1 MHYITLHLPDS
12 QILQVIK
19 SCMPGYKVL
28 YIYMYLTEVLI
39 GSCMMFAILDAVLC
53 PVVTA
58 VDKMLVAIHTHG
70 RPGTSPSLFAITAF
84 GDAMEVKLG
93 NHER

>member
-1 MHYITLHLPDS
+1 
-12 QILQVIK
+12 
-19 SCMPGYKVL
+19 
-28 YIYMYLTEVLI
+28 MYLTEVLI

-58 VDKMLVAIHTHG
+58 VDKLLVAIHTHG

-84 GDAMEVKLG
+84 GDAMEVKLALRDKNKYRLVYSCELRG
-93 NHER
+93 PSQCSFSKIVST